1 MNTLTPH
8 TNLIYTDW
16 TLIEPEFDPA
26 KLRARETVF
35 TIGNGYLG
43 TRGSFEEGYPHA
55 LPATLVHGVYDDIPA
70 VYTELANC
78 PDWLSLTIVVNGERF
93 RLDSAGRTLRERGE
107 ILHYERQLDLQHGIL
122 SRSIRWRSPIGNTVD
137 LRFDRFVSLANREV
151 LGLRCQI
158 TPITSGRLAN
168 DFDGTIEIQSS
179 LNAYPDNQ
187 GFDHWEQLDRDIW
200 LQLRTRSSLQPVSTL
215 N

>member
-1 MNTLTPH
+1 VGNKLTNLTKNNITSFQSHYCNSMNTLTRPRE
-8 TNLIYTDW
+8 LSYTDW

-43 TRGSFEEGYPHA
+43 TRGSFEEGYPAA
-55 LPATLVHGVYDDIPA
+55 LPATLVHRVYDDMPG

-78 PDWLSLTIVVNGERF
+78 PDWLSLTLVVNGERF

-107 ILHYERQLDLQHGIL
+107 ILHYEQQLDLQHGIL
-122 SRSIRWRSPIGNTVD
+122 SRWRSLCV
-137 LRFDRFVSLANREV
+137 RVASCW
-151 LGLRCQI
+151 GLLKSTDKL
-158 TPITSGRLAN
+158 TPTKKT
-168 DFDGTIEIQSS
+168 D
-179 LNAYPDNQ
+179 
-187 GFDHWEQLDRDIW
+187 
-200 LQLRTRSSLQPVSTL
+200 RSS